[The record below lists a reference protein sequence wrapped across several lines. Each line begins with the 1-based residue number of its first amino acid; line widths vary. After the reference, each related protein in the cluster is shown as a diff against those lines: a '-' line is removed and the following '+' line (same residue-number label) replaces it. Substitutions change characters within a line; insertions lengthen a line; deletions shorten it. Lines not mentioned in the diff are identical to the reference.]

1 MLEVYKKMFAKS
13 FLKWVKCV
21 MINCINVIRIIVNF
35 SDKQKN
41 VIFEH
46 LFNYGHDKN
55 NSKVLLN
62 RRKSNYELKWK
73 AKHNI
78 CERPFKLIH
87 K

>member
-1 MLEVYKKMFAKS
+1 MK
-13 FLKWVKCV
+13 
-21 MINCINVIRIIVNF
+21 NCINKIRIIVNF

-46 LFNYGHDKN
+46 LVNYGYDKD
-55 NSKVLLN
+55 NSKALLN
-62 RRKSNYELKWK
+62 RQKSNYELKWK

-78 CERPFKLIH
+78 WKRPFEVIH